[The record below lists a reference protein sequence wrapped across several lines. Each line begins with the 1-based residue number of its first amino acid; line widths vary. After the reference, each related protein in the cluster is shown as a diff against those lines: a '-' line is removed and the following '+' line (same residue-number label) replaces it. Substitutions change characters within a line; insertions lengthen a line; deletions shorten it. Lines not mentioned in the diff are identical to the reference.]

1 VKKTSVD
8 LLVVGAGQLLTLMG
22 PRRPRAGGELSRL
35 GVLEDGAVAVRR
47 GRIHAVGP
55 TAAVRRAFSAPRTID
70 ARGAVVSPG
79 LVDPHTH
86 LVFAGSREREFE
98 MRCAGRSYP
107 EIAEAGGG
115 IHATVEAVR
124 AASRQD
130 LLRAARPRRQAMLEQ
145 GSTTVEAKSG
155 YGLTAADELKQLEAI
170 RELGCVPTFLGAHE
184 VPLGRARADYVREV
198 AEVMVPRVK
207 GLARFC
213 DVFCEVGVFSVDDA
227 RRILGAARQ
236 AGLGLKIHAE
246 EFRASGGAELA
257 AEMGAVSADH
267 LMRVTDRGIRA
278 LKRAGTIAVLL
289 PATSLFLGA
298 ERAAPAR
305 RMIEEGVAV
314 ALGTDFNPGSSTA
327 TSMPL
332 VMSLACALLRM
343 SPAEA
348 WTAATANAAWA
359 CGEGE
364 AAGTLDPGKRADL
377 VIWEARD
384 YREIP
389 YWLGA
394 NLARTV
400 IRGGR
405 VAAGRG

>member
-1 VKKTSVD
+1 MARISVD
-8 LLVVGAGQLLTLMG
+8 LIVAGAGQLLTLMG
-22 PRRPRAGGELSRL
+22 PRRPRAGAELSNL
-35 GVLEDGAVAVRR
+35 GILEGGAIAVRK

-55 TAAVRRAFSAPRTID
+55 TAAVRKAFSAKRTLD

-98 MRCAGRSYP
+98 MRCAGRTYL

-124 AASRQD
+124 AASRAD
-130 LLRAARPRRQAMLEQ
+130 LVRAGRARRQAMLEQ
-145 GSTTVEAKSG
+145 GTTTVEAKSG
-155 YGLTAADELKQLEAI
+155 YGLTPDDEVKQLEAI

-184 VPLGRARADYVREV
+184 VPRGRARADYVREV
-198 AEVMVPRVK
+198 AEVMVPRAK

-213 DVFCEVGVFSVDDA
+213 DAFCEVGVFSVDDT
-227 RRILGAARQ
+227 RRIFEAAKQ
-236 AGLGLKIHAE
+236 HGMKLKLHAE

-267 LMRVTDRGIRA
+267 LMMVTDRGIRA

-289 PATSLFLGA
+289 PATSLFLGG
-298 ERAAPAR
+298 ERAPPAR

-332 VMSLACALLRM
+332 VMTLACALLRM

-377 VIWEARD
+377 VVWEAKD

-389 YWLGA
+389 YWMGA

-400 IRGGR
+400 IR
-405 VAAGRG
+405 AGKVV